1 MKNIAIIPARSGS
14 KGVKDKNIRE
24 LAGRPLIA
32 WTIEAAINSGCFD
45 TVMVSTDSQK
55 YADIAIKYGAE
66 VPFLRSVEN
75 SSDNASTWD
84 AAREVI
90 SKYETESLCFDYVCV
105 LQPTTPLRSAADI
118 KNAFDLLVER
128 NAKSV
133 ISVCKLEHAINI
145 CNTLGENQSMEGFFD
160 LNVSGRRQDAGEYY
174 RLNGAIYIQQT
185 EILMSKGTLY
195 GPDSYAYI
203 MDKISSVDIDDEMDF
218 VQAEAFVNEYMVS

>member
-66 VPFLRSVEN
+66 VPFLRSIEN

-90 SKYETESLCFDYVCV
+90 SKYEIEGLCFDYVCV
-105 LQPTTPLRSAADI
+105 LQPTTPLRSAEDI

-185 EILMSKGTLY
+185 EILMRKGTLY

-218 VQAEAFVNEYMVS
+218 VQAEAFVNEYYS

>member
-90 SKYETESLCFDYVCV
+90 SKYETEGLCFDYVCV

-133 ISVCKLEHAINI
+133 VSVCKLEHAINI

-218 VQAEAFVNEYMVS
+218 VQAEAFVREYCS